1 MGRPPLKMEHKR
13 DERVVFHVTKS
24 EIAKIRFNFE
34 QSGMAT
40 LSDYIRAQLG
50 LNN

>member
-13 DERVVFHVTKS
+13 DERVVFHVTKF
-24 EIAKIRFNFE
+24 EMNKIRFNFD
-34 QSGMAT
+34 QSGLPT